1 MATPFKEN
9 IDPAAVERLGTALAQ
24 AAAQA
29 GVAFDRARFVRD
41 VVPGLASR
49 ELKDRVKHVAA
60 GIEGALPLDPA
71 PLFSLLV
78 EAAGPALPDTTGVA
92 QHWHL
97 WPVLQVVE
105 NNGPKDIPA
114 ALCAL
119 RELTKRWSGE
129 FAIRPLLEADPDQVF
144 AALLDGPGA
153 WVRDPDPHVR
163 RLVSEGTRPRLPWG
177 MRLGALEADPTR
189 NLAVLHALRDDPVE
203 YVRRSVANHL
213 NDLSKVHPARIAALA
228 GEWMHEAPAP
238 RKRLVRHALRT
249 LLKAGDPAALAVLGY
264 EPPQLAPW
272 SVQVATAEVAVGGS
286 LGLRV
291 ELRSTGTQPQRL
303 MVDHAVHYRKAD
315 GSLRPKVFKWTTLEL
330 GPGETRVLER
340 RQSFAPVSTRTLRPG
355 PHAVDVRVNGVVGG
369 AVGFVLVAG

>member
-9 IDPAAVERLGTALAQ
+9 IDAAAVRRLGGGLAR
-24 AAAQA
+24 AAAEA
-29 GVAFDRARFVRD
+29 GVAFDPEDFTRR
-41 VVPGLASR
+41 VVPGLATR

-60 GIEGALPLDPA
+60 GIEASLPLAPA
-71 PLFSLLV
+71 PLFALLV
-78 EAAGPALPDTTGVA
+78 QAAGPALPDTTGVS

-105 NNGPKDIPA
+105 NRGPEDILA
-114 ALCAL
+114 ALKAL
-119 RELTKRWSGE
+119 RQLTKRWSGE
-129 FAIRPLLEADPDQVF
+129 FAIRPLLQAAPDQVF

-163 RLVSEGTRPRLPWG
+163 RLASEGTRPRLPWG
-177 MRLGALEADPTR
+177 MRLHALEAEPER
-189 NLAVLHALRDDPVE
+189 NLAVLHALRDDPEE

-213 NDLSKVHPARIAALA
+213 NDLAKVHPARIAALA
-228 GEWMHEAPAP
+228 GDWMEGAQTP
-238 RKRLVRHALRT
+238 RRRLVRHALRS

-264 EPPQLAPW
+264 GPPRLAPW
-272 SVQVATAEVAVGGS
+272 SVQVATPEVAVGGT

-291 ELRSTGTQPQRL
+291 VLRSTADQAQRL
-303 MVDHAVHYRKAD
+303 MVDLAVHYRKAN

-330 GPGETRVLER
+330 GPGESRALER
-340 RQSFAPVSTRTLRPG
+340 RQSFVPVSTRTLRPG
-355 PHAVDVRVNGVVGG
+355 PHAVDVRINGVVGE